1 MSKGEFN
8 SSKVLV
14 HPALVCLL
22 VENYIQERKNIKMKI
37 DKKLIVSALEA
48 YKAFLVKRD
57 ISEHDQTLEYYIR
70 VQQQIKLIK
79 EWKK

>member
-1 MSKGEFN
+1 LILAQKYQS
-8 SSKVLV
+8 L
-14 HPALVCLL
+14 ACLL
-22 VENYIQERKNIKMKI
+22 VRNYIQERKNIKMKI

-70 VQQQIKLIK
+70 VQEQIKLIK

>member
-1 MSKGEFN
+1 MLKGEYN
-8 SSKVLV
+8 SNVEWP
-14 HPALVCLL
+14 HRALACLL

-37 DKKLIVSALEA
+37 DKKLILRAMEI

-70 VQQQIKLIK
+70 VQEQIKLIK

>member
-1 MSKGEFN
+1 
-8 SSKVLV
+8 
-14 HPALVCLL
+14 
-22 VENYIQERKNIKMKI
+22 MKI

-70 VQQQIKLIK
+70 VQEQIKLIK
-79 EWKK
+79 EWKKQIKCLIGGYIIAS

>member
-1 MSKGEFN
+1 
-8 SSKVLV
+8 
-14 HPALVCLL
+14 
-22 VENYIQERKNIKMKI
+22 MKI
-37 DKKLIVSALEA
+37 DKKLILRAMEI

-70 VQQQIKLIK
+70 VQEQIKLIK

>member
-8 SSKVLV
+8 SSKVSV
-14 HPALVCLL
+14 HPALACLL

-37 DKKLIVSALEA
+37 DKKLIVSVLEL
-48 YKAFLVKRD
+48 YKLEIVKRD
-57 ISEHDQTLEYYIR
+57 ISEHDQTLEILIK
-70 VQQQIKLIK
+70 VNEQIKLIK